1 MEKYY
6 ILDHIEG
13 LSAEQLAGE
22 VTQGNVTLEELQSTG
37 NLDAT
42 KRNKIKSL
50 IKGKDDADNAAWGS
64 AQYGN
69 ESVLR
74 DYITNFP
81 NGLHVIEA
89 REAID
94 RLRNEKAAAN
104 AKKDEIIN
112 KIKRNP
118 NSYSPDEIEDYLA
131 NGTLTKD
138 ELESDCGIPRSAI
151 NNLGQIVAPNLV
163 LGKTPDSIPVGYTEV
178 YFWGGTGSGKTCA
191 LGAVLRVAEEQG
203 YLRIATGPGYQ
214 YALQLKNIF
223 SDDNVANDFLPPP
236 TPVENNQY
244 LPFSLKKPKEKNSR
258 SVSLIE
264 LSGEIFKCFFNKNA
278 GIPFPTQSHAD
289 TFNSLSSFLKSD
301 NRKLHFFFVDYDREN
316 KPDAQGLTQSDY
328 LNAAATYFM
337 NNKVFDKTTDAI
349 YVVVTKSDLFIDEDG
364 NAIIGD
370 NEKIKYA
377 INYLLQKNYSSFIN
391 SLKENC
397 ERYSINGGILKVLP
411 FSLGKVYF
419 KQICNFDGSE
429 ASHIVD
435 ILMERIR
442 CSRKSILDVFNK

>member
-6 ILDHIEG
+6 ILDHIED

-328 LNAAATYFM
+328 LNAAATYIM

>member
-6 ILDHIEG
+6 ILDHIED

-397 ERYSINGGILKVLP
+397 DRYSINGGILKVLP

>member
-1 MEKYY
+1 MEKNY
-6 ILDHIEG
+6 ILDHIED

-22 VTQGNVTLEELQSTG
+22 VSQGNVTLEELQSTG

-94 RLRNEKAAAN
+94 RLRNEKTAVN
-104 AKKDEIIN
+104 AQKAEIIN
-112 KIKRNP
+112 RIKRNP
-118 NSYSPDEIEDYLA
+118 NSYSPVEIEAYLA

-138 ELESDCGIPRSAI
+138 ELEFDCGIPKSAI
-151 NNLGQIVAPNLV
+151 NNLDQIVAPNLV
-163 LGKTPDSIPVGYTEV
+163 LGKTPDSIPEGYTEV

-191 LGAVLRVAEEQG
+191 LGAVLRVAEERG
-203 YLRIATGPGYQ
+203 LLNIATGPGYQ

-223 SDDNVANDFLPPP
+223 SDDDKANDFLPPP

-244 LPFSLKKPKEKNSR
+244 LPFTLKEPQEKNGR

-264 LSGEIFKCFFNKNA
+264 LSGEVFKCFFNRNA
-278 GIPFPTQSHAD
+278 NIEFPTQSHTD
-289 TFNSLSSFLKSD
+289 TFNSLNKFLKSN
-301 NRKLHFFFVDYDREN
+301 NRKLHFFFIDFDREN
-316 KPDAQGLTQSDY
+316 KPDSQGLTQSDY
-328 LNAAATYFM
+328 LGAAATYFK

-349 YVVVTKSDLFIDEDG
+349 YVVVTKSDLFVDEKG
-364 NAIIGD
+364 NYITEYD
-370 NEKIKYA
+370 DKIKYA
-377 INYLLQKNYSSFIN
+377 KDYLYRQNYTSFIN
-391 SLKENC
+391 SLKDNC
-397 ERYSINGGILKVLP
+397 KTYSINGGVLNVRP
-411 FSLGKVYF
+411 FSLGNVYF
-419 KQICNFDGSE
+419 KQICNFKGYE
-429 ASHIVD
+429 ASRIVD
-435 ILMERIR
+435 ILLERIK
-442 CSRKSILDVFNK
+442 CSKKSILDVFNK

>member
-6 ILDHIEG
+6 ILNHIED

-94 RLRNEKAAAN
+94 RLRNEKAEAN

>member
-1 MEKYY
+1 MGKNY
-6 ILDHIEG
+6 ILNHIED
-13 LSAEQLAGE
+13 LSADQLARE
-22 VTQGNVTLEELQSTG
+22 VTQGNITLEELQNTG

-50 IKGKDDADNAAWGS
+50 IKGKDDADNKAYES
-64 AQYGN
+64 AKDKGDVCALQ
-69 ESVLR
+69 

-81 NGLHVIEA
+81 YGLHINEA
-89 REAID
+89 KQAID
-94 RLRNEKAAAN
+94 RIRNEKAAVN
-104 AKKDEIIN
+104 AQKAEITN

-118 NSYSPDEIEDYLA
+118 NSYSPTEIQSYLA
-131 NGTLTKD
+131 NCTLTRD
-138 ELESDCGIPRSAI
+138 DLFNCGIPQSAI
-151 NNLGQIVAPNLV
+151 DNLDKIVAPRLV
-163 LGKTPDSIPVGYTEV
+163 LGETPSDIPQGYTEV

-191 LGAVLRVAEEQG
+191 LGAVLRVAEERG

-223 SDDNVANDFLPPP
+223 SDDNMANDFLPPP

-244 LPFSLKKPKEKNSR
+244 LPFSLKNPKEKNSR

-278 GIPFPTQSHAD
+278 RIPFPTQSHAD

-349 YVVVTKSDLFIDEDG
+349 YVVVTKSDLFIDKNG

-370 NEKIKYA
+370 DEKVKYA
-377 INYLLQKNYSSFIN
+377 LEYLKQENYISFLN
-391 SLKENC
+391 SLKDNC
-397 ERYSINGGILKVLP
+397 KRYSINGGILKVRP

-429 ASHIVD
+429 ASRIVD
-435 ILMERIR
+435 ILMERIK
-442 CSRKSILDVFNK
+442 CSKKSILDVFNK

>member
-1 MEKYY
+1 MGKNY
-6 ILDHIEG
+6 ILSHIDD

-22 VTQGNVTLEELQSTG
+22 IVQGNVTLEELRNTG

-42 KRNKIKSL
+42 KRNKINSL
-50 IKGKDDADNAAWGS
+50 IKAKDDADDKAWEI
-64 AQYGN
+64 ARYGN
-69 ESVLR
+69 ESSLR
-74 DYITNFP
+74 DYITKFP
-81 NGLHVIEA
+81 NGRHVAEA
-89 REAID
+89 RQEID
-94 RLRNEKAAAN
+94 RLRNEKEAN
-104 AKKDEIIN
+104 YAQKAGIID

-118 NSYSPDEIEDYLA
+118 NSYSPAEIEAYIA
-131 NGTLTKD
+131 NGTLTKG
-138 ELESDCGIPRSAI
+138 ELESDCGIPKSALD
-151 NNLGQIVAPNLV
+151 NLDQIVAPNLV
-163 LGKTPDSIPVGYTEV
+163 LGKTPDSIPEGYTEV

-223 SDDNVANDFLPPP
+223 SDDKEANDFLPPP

-349 YVVVTKSDLFIDEDG
+349 YVVVTKSDLFIDKDG

-370 NEKIKYA
+370 DEKIKYA
-377 INYLLQKNYSSFIN
+377 INYLRQKNYSSFIN

-419 KQICNFDGSE
+419 KQICNFDGIE

-435 ILMERIR
+435 ILIERIK